1 MNILYIDT
9 QKYNIE
15 EAITIH
21 NKLKDTL
28 DDDLI
33 TLPMNTLLLLD
44 VGLDRLYSLRSIINS
59 VIEVKENGTNS

>member
-9 QKYNIE
+9 QKYNTE

-44 VGLDRLYSLRSIINS
+44 VDLDRLYSLRSIINS

>member
-9 QKYNIE
+9 QKYNTE

-21 NKLKDTL
+21 DKLKDTL

>member
-9 QKYNIE
+9 QKYNTE

-21 NKLKDTL
+21 NKLKDIL